1 MSEGGGPGV
10 LLRVTAVVADRTP
23 YRVKNVVARTTA
35 RSRTV
40 RRILALAHGDL
51 RHEDVTIPL
60 GAAAGL
66 RFNSGDSVCGYTHG
80 TPEPDVQD
88 ALARELSDGMVAYD
102 IGANIGFF
110 TMIAARAVGPQGRVL
125 AFEPLPEN
133 VRWLR
138 HNADINDFRQIEIVD
153 AAVGAAAGTVGFESG
168 ATDVWA
174 RVSDSGEHRV
184 RVLSIDD
191 GIAEGSLPVPDV
203 VKIDIEGAEV
213 EALDGMRETLARH
226 RPTVIVELHAT
237 MEPVRERLLAAGYGM
252 ERIDPRVPDVNGH
265 LIARHAG

>member
-1 MSEGGGPGV
+1 MSAGAGPGM
-10 LLRVTAVVADRTP
+10 LLRLTAVVADRTP
-23 YRVKNVVARTTA
+23 YRVKNVIARATA
-35 RSRTV
+35 RSPVV
-40 RRILALAHGDL
+40 RRVLALAHGDL
-51 RHEDVTIPL
+51 RHEDVTIPM

-66 RFNSGDSVCGYTHG
+66 RFNSADSVCGYTHG
-80 TPEPDVQD
+80 TPEPDVQE
-88 ALARELSDGMVAYD
+88 ALAHELSPGMVVYD

-138 HNADINDFRQIEIVD
+138 HNVDINDFGQVEIVE
-153 AAVGAAAGTVGFESG
+153 AAVGAREGTAAFESG
-168 ATDVWA
+168 NTAVWA
-174 RVSDSGEHRV
+174 RISDTGEHEV

-191 GIAEGSLPVPDV
+191 GIAAGSLPVPDV
-203 VKIDIEGAEV
+203 VKMDIEGAEV
-213 EALDGMRETLARH
+213 DALDGMRETLARH
-226 RPTVIVELHAT
+226 RPTVIVELHDTIGA
-237 MEPVRERLLAAGYGM
+237 VRERLVAAGYGM